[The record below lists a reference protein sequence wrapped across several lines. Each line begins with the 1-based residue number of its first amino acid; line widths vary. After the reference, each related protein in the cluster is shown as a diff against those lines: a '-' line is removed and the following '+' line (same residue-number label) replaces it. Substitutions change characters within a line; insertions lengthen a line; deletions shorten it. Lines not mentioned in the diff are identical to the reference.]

1 MKSGSKRYL
10 TLTPASTNAPYTPNS
25 KIWYHSNCFEQL
37 DRKLHCE
44 MVTHNK
50 RQRCWRS
57 RPEETRR
64 KSILTAKPSKWCR
77 ESLVTSR
84 DGSCRFGSRGGK
96 SGRGGWERHR
106 RSQGLLTV
114 TDSSQQGSPEKMEVC
129 ESMLTHTG
137 RKKIWVHN
145 LGNQHPFWRNNFAL
159 YGLVAKDTGQ
169 RGSLKR

>member
-57 RPEETRR
+57 RPEERRR

-77 ESLVTSR
+77 ESLMTSR
-84 DGSCRFGSRGGK
+84 DGSCRFGSRGWK
-96 SGRGGWERHR
+96 SGHGG
-106 RSQGLLTV
+106 
-114 TDSSQQGSPEKMEVC
+114 
-129 ESMLTHTG
+129 G
-137 RKKIWVHN
+137 R
-145 LGNQHPFWRNNFAL
+145 
-159 YGLVAKDTGQ
+159 DTGVA
-169 RGSLKR
+169 RAC